1 MRRVI
6 GLADEF
12 GAPSAQAF
20 SWMILAEGLDPYG
33 AYARAEE
40 AAQRALTIARAI
52 DHREWI
58 LAAYGPIGR
67 VRRARGDLA
76 GALTA
81 HQEMLATARDV
92 GSAIWTTEAL
102 ANVARDRL
110 TLGDLEAARVAS
122 DEAIEAGDRFQKCKL
137 EAWLTRTHLLL
148 LDGRPEDALR
158 EARATHALISEFRVR
173 LPEIVVLEGAALAA
187 LGRADEA
194 ETAYRAALDLA
205 GAVGAPVGLWQA
217 ARALDGLLTG
227 LGRAE
232 EAAALRATVDAQL
245 DALAVD
251 LAEPDLRRTLAA
263 QRWPEA
269 RQIG

>member
-1 MRRVI
+1 M
-6 GLADEF
+6 
-12 GAPSAQAF
+12 
-20 SWMILAEGLDPYG
+20 
-33 AYARAEE
+33 
-40 AAQRALTIARAI
+40 
-52 DHREWI
+52 
-58 LAAYGPIGR
+58 
-67 VRRARGDLA
+67 
-76 GALTA
+76 
-81 HQEMLATARDV
+81 
-92 GSAIWTTEAL
+92 
-102 ANVARDRL
+102 
-110 TLGDLEAARVAS
+110 
-122 DEAIEAGDRFQKCKL
+122 
-137 EAWLTRTHLLL
+137 L